1 MGKRFATA
9 MMYEKERGGGQ
20 LLIPAPAR
28 PAVPTA
34 SPCLQS
40 RQRISQLHTFK
51 RIFYDNFL
59 HLSVFLSIEW
69 RGGNKGFE
77 SRIDG

>member
-20 LLIPAPAR
+20 LLIPARAR

-51 RIFYDNFL
+51 RIFYDSF
-59 HLSVFLSIEW
+59 SVFLSIEW
-69 RGGNKGFE
+69 RDGNKGLQ